1 MKKSYLM
8 IAAAAALFAAC
19 SQTDT
24 FKDVDTQDAPIAFN
38 QVVNKTTRATIDG
51 ATTAAAK
58 QALAAAGG
66 FGVFGYKN
74 PGQNQTTIFNNVNVG
89 STDNGATW
97 TYTPLRFWDKTQTYN
112 FYAIAPYKAS
122 GYSITD
128 GMFTISSAAY
138 GKGTATATEDFII
151 DRDGNTGVSGDYT
164 GTHATV
170 DFDFHHVMAKVQFA
184 LKSTLSEGAITVT
197 RLVMTGWDSG
207 NGTFVQTETTTP
219 NQLTSGEWSISTH
232 GTGSV
237 TLIGTGASD
246 ATIPLTCSTS
256 ATATAVTDWYIMVPQ
271 DITTLTFTLDFSYT
285 NGTYSDTF
293 TNQVATVS
301 SQVWGTDSRTTYT
314 LDVKPNPIVF
324 NVTSICGFDAY
335 DAQEGIEVK

>member
-1 MKKSYLM
+1 M

-19 SQTDT
+19 SSNDT
-24 FKDVDTQDAPIAFN
+24 FKNIETQEVPIAFN
-38 QVVNKTTRATIDG
+38 QVINKTTRATIDG

-58 QALAAAGG
+58 KALADAGG

-74 PGQNQTTIFNNVNVG
+74 PGQSQQTIFNNVNVS
-89 STDNGATW
+89 STDDGATW
-97 TYTPLRFWDKTQTYN
+97 AYTPLRFWDKTQTYN

-122 GYSITD
+122 GYSISST

-138 GKGTATATEDFII
+138 GKGTAAATEDFII
-151 DRDGNTGVSGDYT
+151 DRNGNTGVSGDYT

-170 DFDFHHVMAKVQFA
+170 DFEFHHVMAKVQFA
-184 LKSTLSEGAITVT
+184 LKSTLSEGSISVT

-219 NQLTSGEWSISTH
+219 NQLTSGEWSITTH

-237 TLIGTGASD
+237 TLVGTGASD

-256 ATATAVTDWYIMVPQ
+256 ATASAITDWYIMVPQ
-271 DITTLTFTLDFSYT
+271 DITTLTFTLDFTYT
-285 NGTYSDTF
+285 NGTYSETF
-293 TNQVATVS
+293 TNQVASVA

-324 NVTSICGFDAY
+324 DVTSICGFDAY
-335 DAQEGIEVK
+335 NAQEGIEVK